1 MRPNRRFFI
10 LLALAVVA
18 ACGGP
23 RAPDGPLTGSAI
35 GGPFRLSDGNGRTV
49 SDRDFPGKWQL
60 VYFGYTFCPD
70 VCPTDLQHIAQGL
83 RIIEK
88 SHPDIAAN
96 VVPIFITLD
105 PERDTPAAVK
115 IFAAAFHP
123 RLVGL
128 TGTRSQIDPV
138 LKAFRVYATK
148 EGTGPDYLMNH
159 SAMAYLMDPAGK
171 PVSFVTQA
179 SADDV
184 AAELLKYV
192 R

>member
-1 MRPNRRFFI
+1 MRPRRRFLI
-10 LLALAVVA
+10 LLALAALA
-18 ACGGP
+18 ACG
-23 RAPDGPLTGSAI
+23 APPAPEGPLTGSAI
-35 GGPFRLSDGNGRTV
+35 GGPFSLRDGDGKTV
-49 SDRDFPGKWQL
+49 TDRDFPGKWQL
-60 VYFGYTFCPD
+60 IYFGYTFCPD

-83 RIIEK
+83 RIVEK
-88 SHPDIAAN
+88 SHPDIAAR

-138 LKAFRVYATK
+138 LKSYKIYATK
-148 EGTGPDYLMNH
+148 EGIGPDYLMNH
-159 SAMAYLMDPAGK
+159 SAMAYLIAPDGK

-184 AAELLKYV
+184 GAELVKYV